1 EMHVLA
7 TATRMSRVEDVEHI
21 FDMASLNGAKI
32 LNLDYGVDVGR
43 QADLLITGSTTK
55 RGVIS
60 SQEIIPY
67 VVKNGRVVSTNREP

>member
-1 EMHVLA
+1 
-7 TATRMSRVEDVEHI
+7 MSRVEDVEHI

-43 QADLLITGSTTK
+43 QADLLITNSTTK

-67 VVKNGRVVSTNREP
+67 VVKNGKVLTTDH